1 MSDIIELMERR
12 FRALGLQVAVGDR
25 FIEVDGVG
33 TGGDLLR
40 GELQLNGAKA
50 GWCLGQCGACTV
62 MVDGEAIFS
71 CLTPVVALRRW
82 SITTVEGLGTERT
95 PSPLQRALSRSRR
108 RSVRQLHRRHD
119 HARASAARANVSY
132 GWLTRWMLQAAII
145 GSLVARRGFSFVE
158 IPPGLTPAC
167 PRG

>member
-1 MSDIIELMERR
+1 MSGIIELMERR

-62 MVDGEAIFS
+62 MVDGAAIFS
-71 CLTPVVALRRW
+71 CLTPVVALQRW
-82 SITTVEGLGTERT
+82 SITTVEGLGTERN

-108 RSVRQLHRRHD
+108 RS
-119 HARASAARANVSY
+119 
-132 GWLTRWMLQAAII
+132 AAI
-145 GSLVARRGFSFVE
+145 A
-158 IPPGLTPAC
+158 PPA
-167 PRG
+167 

>member
-1 MSDIIELMERR
+1 MERR

-71 CLTPVVALRRW
+71 CLTPVVALQRW
-82 SITTVEGLGTERT
+82 SITTVEGLGTERN

-108 RSVRQLHRRHD
+108 RSAVTDGSPDGCCRR
-119 HARASAARANVSY
+119 R
-132 GWLTRWMLQAAII
+132 
-145 GSLVARRGFSFVE
+145 
-158 IPPGLTPAC
+158 
-167 PRG
+167 

>member
-1 MSDIIELMERR
+1 LSGIIELMERR

-71 CLTPVVALRRW
+71 CLRRW
-82 SITTVEGLGTERT
+82 WPCSAGV
-95 PSPLQRALSRSRR
+95 SPQSKGSAPNGIQVHCNAPYRGAGGA
-108 RSVRQLHRRHD
+108 VRQLHRRHD
-119 HARASAARANVSY
+119 HARASAARANVGY
-132 GWLTRWMLQAAII
+132 GWVTRWMLQTAII

>member
-50 GWCLGQCGACTV
+50 GWCLGQCGACAVIPFAFVT
-62 MVDGEAIFS
+62 
-71 CLTPVVALRRW
+71 LALAVLYRC
-82 SITTVEGLGTERT
+82 
-95 PSPLQRALSRSRR
+95 AL
-108 RSVRQLHRRHD
+108 
-119 HARASAARANVSY
+119 A
-132 GWLTRWMLQAAII
+132 G
-145 GSLVARRGFSFVE
+145 
-158 IPPGLTPAC
+158 
-167 PRG
+167 

>member
-71 CLTPVVALRRW
+71 CLTPVVALQRW
-82 SITTVEGLGTERT
+82 SHHSRRLGTERN
-95 PSPLQRALSRSRR
+95 PSLLRRAFIKEQAAQCGNCTAGMIMRAQAQLERMLVTDGSPDGCCRR
-108 RSVRQLHRRHD
+108 R
-119 HARASAARANVSY
+119 
-132 GWLTRWMLQAAII
+132 
-145 GSLVARRGFSFVE
+145 
-158 IPPGLTPAC
+158 
-167 PRG
+167 